1 MSRPS
6 VASAE
11 WQELGLRARDIS
23 TEHHCASAPGD
34 LQQQGDGL
42 VGISDTIGRRTW
54 LRRPAACVLRWI
66 DVSLRIFVA
75 VFLLTLVIGAIDP
88 FGLKRAG
95 EVQSQR
101 IAARMF
107 APFYGRTSPST
118 TIAQDHIA
126 VVLID
131 DHTLQSRDSA
141 WPPRYSYYDEVL
153 RRVLTQQP
161 RAVYVDILMEQRRDY
176 DDSYDDAR
184 AGIAAEMGCGKV
196 PVFFGVSAPGRRSIF
211 SGVGPAASG
220 CGAAASVASGSA
232 AIAAQD
238 VVTSW
243 KGLGNDYPM
252 LLAAQN
258 VRDEGWAPPLS
269 TGPGF
274 GADYRSVALALYQV
288 ACRTRSAAGC
298 SEDARAL
305 TSDTLG
311 APLSV
316 QWGSTLPR
324 VPAPPRGL
332 SCVRSAYVGWWTRLA
347 GAAGLTR
354 DGFFSGIDEHVE
366 DQRRQRCAYALTV
379 FEEQLDDPAV
389 AAMLK
394 DRVVLVGTRLS
405 GLSDQVM
412 SPVHQQIPGVYLHAM
427 ALDNLM
433 TWGSRRIYRDG
444 WRDRVVELLSMLL
457 LAFGA
462 GAALMLTRRP
472 SLRRV
477 RSVAVA
483 VVCAGTS
490 LLIIVL
496 SQMVLRQPPNHWI
509 SALVLAFVVTGAVG
523 WRDLYNQP
531 PARPAET
538 PENSNA

>member
-1 MSRPS
+1 MREP
-6 VASAE
+6 
-11 WQELGLRARDIS
+11 DIS
-23 TEHHCASAPGD
+23 TEHQCASTSGD
-34 LQQQGDGL
+34 IHQRGDGL
-42 VGISDTIGRRTW
+42 VGISDTIGRRVW
-54 LRRPAACVLRWI
+54 LRRPAACVLRWV

-75 VFLLTLVIGAIDP
+75 VFLLTLLIGVIDP

-107 APFYGRTSPST
+107 APFYGMPSSAMNSPT
-118 TIAQDHIA
+118 AVAQDHIA

-153 RRVLTQQP
+153 RRVLAQQP

-176 DDSYDDAR
+176 DDSYDDAH
-184 AGIAAEMGCGKV
+184 AGIEAEIGCGKV

-232 AIAAQD
+232 MTAAQD

-243 KGLGNDYPM
+243 KGLGHDYPM

-258 VRDEGWAPPLS
+258 VRDEGWTPPLA

-298 SEDARAL
+298 GEDARAL
-305 TSDTLG
+305 SSDALG

-316 QWGSTLPR
+316 QWGATLPR
-324 VPAPPRGL
+324 LPASLQGL
-332 SCVRSAYVGWWTRLA
+332 SCVRSGHVGWWARLV
-347 GAAGLTR
+347 GAAGLTW
-354 DGFFSGIDEHVE
+354 DGLFSGIDEQIQ
-366 DQRRQRCAYALTV
+366 DQRRQRCAYTLTV

-389 AAMLK
+389 AAVLK
-394 DRVVLVGTRLS
+394 DRVVLIGTRLS

-433 TWGSRRIYRDG
+433 RWGSQRIYRDS
-444 WRDRVVELLSMLL
+444 WRDRIVELLSMLL

-462 GAALMLTRRP
+462 GAALMLTRRA
-472 SLRRV
+472 SLRRW
-477 RSVAVA
+477 RGLAVA
-483 VVCAGTS
+483 VVCVGTS
-490 LLIIVL
+490 LLIVFL
-496 SQMVLRQPPNHWI
+496 SQMVLRQPPDHWI
-509 SALVLAFVVTGAVG
+509 SALLLAFVVTGAVG
-523 WRDLYNQP
+523 GRRSATTQP
-531 PARPAET
+531 LCCPTCRET
-538 PENSNA
+538 GESPCVMR